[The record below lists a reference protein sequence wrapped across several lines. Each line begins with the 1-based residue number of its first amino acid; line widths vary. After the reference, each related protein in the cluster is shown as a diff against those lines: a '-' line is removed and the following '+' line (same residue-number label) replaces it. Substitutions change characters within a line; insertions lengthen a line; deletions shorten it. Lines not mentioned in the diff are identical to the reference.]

1 MVQVVGERVVLGQAQ
16 QIALLHIE
24 HVIQLRE
31 VGRHPKWPVA
41 EESCA
46 CDDEQPIQSKA
57 MNFVKTKKI
66 QFNYF
71 LGNDDTPTASLTP
84 QPHTVAGRIDAIL
97 AV

>member
-1 MVQVVGERVVLGQAQ
+1 
-16 QIALLHIE
+16 
-24 HVIQLRE
+24 
-31 VGRHPKWPVA
+31 
-41 EESCA
+41 
-46 CDDEQPIQSKA
+46 